1 MEQETPQ
8 PADDNEKQ
16 ALTESEKAQSK
27 QDNSNSSLMQSQNSK
42 APTKIVWASSSD
54 AENQKPSKIA
64 WASETPNEVD
74 DHNIN
79 LLRNKTS
86 NLQWMSGETAPV

>member
-1 MEQETPQ
+1 MLVGGSGADKDIVILYNKKPQVVEHETPQ

-16 ALTESEKAQSK
+16 ANTESEKAQSK

-54 AENQKPSKIA
+54 AE
-64 WASETPNEVD
+64 
-74 DHNIN
+74 
-79 LLRNKTS
+79 
-86 NLQWMSGETAPV
+86 